1 VSAVLGVVELDQGAD
16 SDPDVGSSGT
26 NAGDDVSVT
35 KWTFSAVAS
44 VSYFGSAFSAIA
56 RFPRVAVRNRLCDDT
71 RFAWKFAIVK
81 LGLETFRRKTH
92 NFLRS
97 ARSGRNVPRYRKRA
111 GFCRL
116 SVWPGHASRA
126 IGARRK
132 HPMDKLTEYLQT
144 AEAAEYLGV
153 AQNTIRKWAARGE
166 LPVHRNPANGYRL
179 FKREDLVKFL
189 ARVAKPVPQKT
200 K

>member
-1 VSAVLGVVELDQGAD
+1 
-16 SDPDVGSSGT
+16 
-26 NAGDDVSVT
+26 
-35 KWTFSAVAS
+35 
-44 VSYFGSAFSAIA
+44 
-56 RFPRVAVRNRLCDDT
+56 
-71 RFAWKFAIVK
+71 
-81 LGLETFRRKTH
+81 
-92 NFLRS
+92 
-97 ARSGRNVPRYRKRA
+97 
-111 GFCRL
+111 
-116 SVWPGHASRA
+116 
-126 IGARRK
+126 
-132 HPMDKLTEYLQT
+132 MDKLTEYLQT